1 MKSDSMI
8 PAAVKA
14 AKDALTKLGN
24 KLPKYEMVPFKVER
38 VTLRAIRLM
47 EGKFAG
53 WTVAITDMKF
63 GEGDNIQYQCIA
75 NDSQD
80 KPVSDIPEAL
90 RKQVRLIV
98 EHVATS
104 ILLGISP
111 EM

>member
-1 MKSDSMI
+1 MKSESFI

-14 AKDALTKLGN
+14 AKGALSRIGN

-80 KPVSDIPEAL
+80 EPVSDIPEAL

-98 EHVATS
+98 EHVATG
-104 ILLGISP
+104 ILLGVSP
-111 EM
+111 EL

>member
-1 MKSDSMI
+1 MI

-14 AKDALTKLGN
+14 AKDALSKLGN

-75 NDSQD
+75 NDSHN

-111 EM
+111 EL